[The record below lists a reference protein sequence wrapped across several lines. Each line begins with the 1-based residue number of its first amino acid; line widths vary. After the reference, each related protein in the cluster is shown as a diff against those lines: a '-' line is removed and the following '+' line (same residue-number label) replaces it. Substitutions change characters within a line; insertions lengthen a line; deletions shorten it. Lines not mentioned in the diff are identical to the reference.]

1 MQKNKA
7 DTYTIIC
14 QVENWQISYHLLPK
28 EFELDHFL
36 SDWIE
41 VNAKVIFSKSKSIKE
56 GDDILFRF
64 SIAPVV
70 DYNIKCP
77 ESYGSFNKSRKQR
90 ECFISMPNNFIERF
104 SFLLNQGIK
113 PYFDLSCITGNF
125 RTIKVKSFSM
135 YSQIDIN
142 DYIE

>member
-1 MQKNKA
+1 MARKKDQ
-7 DTYTIIC
+7 TYTIIF
-14 QVENWQISYHLLPK
+14 QVESWNVSYHLLPK
-28 EFELDHFL
+28 EFKPRTFL

-56 GDDILFRF
+56 GDNILFRF

-90 ECFISMPNNFIERF
+90 ECFISTPNSFIERF
-104 SFLLNQGIK
+104 SFLLNQGVK
-113 PYFDLSCITGNF
+113 PYFDLNCATENY
-125 RTIKVKSFSM
+125 RTINIKSFSM
-135 YSQIDIN
+135 HSQIDIN